1 MAVVGRGGEKD
12 AVLKQRRQIAKAAG
26 EAGID
31 RVTKAVAGRSR
42 VVRLIEDQQRLQ
54 RCLVCASL
62 ALLQPHPQQGG
73 ILRIAQQRVG
83 NQEAAGGAPGV
94 GAVATLLPHLGQI
107 GPVHHREGETKAAG
121 HLLLPLAQH

>member
-12 AVLKQRRQIAKAAG
+12 AVLKQRRQIAQAAG

-42 VVRLIEDQQRLQ
+42 VMGLIEDQQRLQ
-54 RCLVCASL
+54 RCLVFVSL
-62 ALLQPHPQQGG
+62 ALLQPYPQQGG
-73 ILRIAQQRVG
+73 ILGIAQQRVG
-83 NQEAAGGAPGV
+83 DQEAAGGAPRV

-107 GPVHHREGETKAAG
+107 GPVHHREGEAEAAD
-121 HLLLPLAQH
+121 HLLLPLAKH